1 VQPPSK
7 AHNPPRSCSTPCTG
21 QWREGE
27 RRCAPRVEVEDKV
40 ENEVEVEDGRRCAPR
55 VEVESENEDGRRCAP
70 QVEVENENEG
80 GRRCAPQVEVEDGN
94 EVESK
99 VVDMW
104 RDQTE
109 NSN

>member
-7 AHNPPRSCSTPCTG
+7 APNPPRSCSKPCTG
-21 QWREGE
+21 RWREGE

-40 ENEVEVEDGRRCAPR
+40 ENEVEVEDGRRCAPQ

-70 QVEVENENEG
+70 QFEVENENED